1 MDTFLQLEKKV
12 ENIERR
18 ELREPWDVQLF
29 KILNVYT
36 SGAVKSDHKESRS
49 VYNAELS
56 SGRQVCWKND
66 LN

>member
-1 MDTFLQLEKKV
+1 MEGTSRVVRRAVIQDT
-12 ENIERR
+12 
-18 ELREPWDVQLF
+18 
-29 KILNVYT
+29 NVYT

-66 LN
+66 LTASPST